1 MPARANSEYTPGA
14 PSNAS
19 TSRPESSAEQQAGRM
34 TAVVKRVLGGVFL
47 E

>member
-14 PSNAS
+14 PSNVS
-19 TSRPESSAEQQAGRM
+19 TSRPESSAEQQAGLI
-34 TAVVKRVLGGVFL
+34 TAVVKRLRSGVFL